1 METIDLTTEIEATPP
16 KPKAKPRAKAK
27 AQPPDETLPPPEP
40 KPKAKSKAKAKAKA
54 KDVIVVDEEPAPSE
68 PIVIADE
75 QPTPTAMEEPTPAIA
90 SPDGEANEPPTVV
103 ESQPAVEEPSVAE
116 AATTT
121 RKPKGHRAKDP
132 NKVPLTKKVACKKC
146 DKTVSL
152 HSAKYT
158 HDKFCKS
165 KSEGEPSEEI
175 PSKPLRVTSSAS
187 SSSSQPLTLRDKLNA
202 KRLESAKKL
211 VSMMF

>member
-1 METIDLTTEIEATPP
+1 
-16 KPKAKPRAKAK
+16 
-27 AQPPDETLPPPEP
+27 
-40 KPKAKSKAKAKAKA
+40 
-54 KDVIVVDEEPAPSE
+54 
-68 PIVIADE
+68 
-75 QPTPTAMEEPTPAIA
+75 MEEPTPAIA
-90 SPDGEANEPPTVV
+90 SPDGKANEPPAVV
-103 ESQPAVEEPSVAE
+103 ESQPVVEEPSVAE

-175 PSKPLRVTSSAS
+175 PSKPLRVTLSAS